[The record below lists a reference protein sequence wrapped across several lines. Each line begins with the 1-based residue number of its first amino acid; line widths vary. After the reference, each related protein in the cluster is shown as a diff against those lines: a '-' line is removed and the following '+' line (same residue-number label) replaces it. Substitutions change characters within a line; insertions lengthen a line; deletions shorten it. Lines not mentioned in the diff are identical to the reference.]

1 MSCLTFICTRD
12 INIANLCIFVPSPLL
27 QSRTTSQLCL
37 HNLFWWRMRTHY
49 AATEINGTRSPR
61 INRYNYRCGQMN
73 CTCGSHAVPRRKV
86 RTSAKLARFPS
97 DLRRLSWWILF
108 LPPPSSFF
116 SRYLVFRFT
125 QRLLV
130 TFPFVI
136 IIDLQ
141 NSWQFDQ
148 ITEMFWDF
156 YSRSGLWIWM
166 IKFGKLSV
174 QYLKNNAEIL

>member
-1 MSCLTFICTRD
+1 MSCLTFTRTRD
-12 INIANLCIFVPSPLL
+12 INITNLCIFVLSPLL
-27 QSRTTSQLCL
+27 QFRTTSQLCL

-97 DLRRLSWWILF
+97 DLRRLSRWILF
-108 LPPPSSFF
+108 PPPSLSFSSLF

-125 QRLLV
+125 QGLIV

-136 IIDLQ
+136 FRNLWLTKQLTI
-141 NSWQFDQ
+141 
-148 ITEMFWDF
+148 
-156 YSRSGLWIWM
+156 GL
-166 IKFGKLSV
+166 KLPKCFGFLALAV
-174 QYLKNNAEIL
+174 DHEYEWLNL

>member
-1 MSCLTFICTRD
+1 MSCLTFTRTRD
-12 INIANLCIFVPSPLL
+12 INITNLCIFVLSPLL

-97 DLRRLSWWILF
+97 DLRRLSRWILS
-108 LPPPSSFF
+108 PPPFLLLPLLSLSCISLHPRIDRDF
-116 SRYLVFRFT
+116 SVRNLSVSIF
-125 QRLLV
+125 
-130 TFPFVI
+130 
-136 IIDLQ
+136 DLQ
-141 NSWQFDQ
+141 NSWQFDRNYRNVL
-148 ITEMFWDF
+148 DF
-156 YSRSGLWIWM
+156 
-166 IKFGKLSV
+166 
-174 QYLKNNAEIL
+174 